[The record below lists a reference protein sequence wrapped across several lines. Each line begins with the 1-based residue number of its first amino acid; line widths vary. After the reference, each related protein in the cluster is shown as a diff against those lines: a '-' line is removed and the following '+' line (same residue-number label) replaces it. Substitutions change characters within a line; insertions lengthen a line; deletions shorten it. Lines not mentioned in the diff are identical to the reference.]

1 MKSVLVLGC
10 GFEQLHAIKLARK
23 LGYRTVAM
31 DREQKPWTD
40 NSPDIFVHRDPSD
53 FMEVLRNAS
62 FYRVDGILCAGIELA
77 DVCAQA
83 CYTLGLPGV
92 KPSAARI
99 CSDKWKLAE
108 CLKAHDIP
116 HPETIHWKKGVPW
129 VSTAAWVTKPSD
141 NSAARGVTLFPGN
154 LDSPD
159 IDEAWRRAADFCRTG
174 VPILQRFIQGRQIS
188 IEGCVRDGKFHLFAM
203 ADRHY
208 DRAENQM
215 LEDGHTTPADLTPG
229 LHDKIL
235 HEFRRAI
242 HAIGI
247 DYGPVKGDI
256 IIDTDET
263 IWILEVAARTSGG
276 RFISGTI
283 PLAYGYE
290 PLELIIKLAVG
301 ESFRFEPPPENVSVA
316 SQRYFWAD
324 RDGKVTSISQPAG
337 QWAQAT
343 EIVLPE
349 LNQDASVAQSH
360 ADRLGWVIAKDRE
373 RSEAIQSAVIVR
385 DSYKICI
392 A

>member
-1 MKSVLVLGC
+1 MKSLLVLGASH
-10 GFEQLHAIKLARK
+10 EQLHAIALARK
-23 LGYRTVAM
+23 LCIRTIAM

-53 FMEVLRNAS
+53 FMEVLRSAS

-83 CYTLGLPGV
+83 CHCLGLPGV

-99 CSDKWKLAE
+99 CSDKLKLAE

-116 HPETIHWKKGVPW
+116 HPETIQWKMGVPW

-141 NSAARGVTLFPGN
+141 NSGARGVNLFHGSPTDPGF
-154 LDSPD
+154 
-159 IDEAWRRAADFCRTG
+159 DEAWRRAAGNCRSG
-174 VPILQRFIQGRQIS
+174 VPILQRYIAGRQIS
-188 IEGCVRDGKFHLFAM
+188 IEGYVAGDSFHLFAM

-208 DRAENQM
+208 DRSESPI

-242 HAIGI
+242 RAIGI

-256 IIDTDET
+256 IVDEGGT

-290 PLELIIKLAVG
+290 PLESIIKLAVG
-301 ESFRFEPPPENVSVA
+301 ESFRFEPPSENVSVA

-324 RDGKVTSISQPAG
+324 RNGV
-337 QWAQAT
+337 
-343 EIVLPE
+343 V
-349 LNQDASVAQSH
+349 ASVSRPAAAWSDPSEIQLPVVGAKVSIAESH
-360 ADRLGWVIAKDRE
+360 ADRLGWVIWSDPDRDFA
-373 RSEAIQSAVIVR
+373 RRRAIEIR
-385 DSYKICI
+385 DSVEIRI
-392 A
+392 S